1 MDVLRKMCN
10 VLTDRHELVGDGGME
25 EFASLRFEAINGI
38 VALRR
43 RERKGVP
50 RKRPEEFVEIAKRL
64 RGKVDIYYTTPQSF
78 LYLSTV
84 S

>member
-1 MDVLRKMCN
+1 MDVLRKMYN
-10 VLTDRHELVGDGGME
+10 VLTDRYEPVGDGGME

-50 RKRPEEFVEIAKRL
+50 KKRPEEFVEIAK
-64 RGKVDIYYTTPQSF
+64 GF
-78 LYLSTV
+78 
-84 S
+84 